1 MLSTLC
7 CAPQQSQYIFIN
19 EANRSESCG
28 YVGSGRLSSVVVCG
42 WECINNRG
50 TIFHC
55 VACLVSVHNLCQ
67 TWIWV
72 FSGIH
77 KTLSTNKMGNLLV
90 HSTSRTLLFGP
101 CHKPHRTSATVQ
113 DVKGTEKKRAGIII
127 LVQQRDT
134 TPENTLN
141 CDIGHDT
148 VSHLAEI
155 KVIEI
160 AMPPL

>member
-1 MLSTLC
+1 
-7 CAPQQSQYIFIN
+7 
-19 EANRSESCG
+19 
-28 YVGSGRLSSVVVCG
+28 
-42 WECINNRG
+42 
-50 TIFHC
+50 
-55 VACLVSVHNLCQ
+55 
-67 TWIWV
+67 
-72 FSGIH
+72 
-77 KTLSTNKMGNLLV
+77 MGNLLV
-90 HSTSRTLLFGP
+90 HSTSRNLLFGDSFCTRP
-101 CHKPHRTSATVQ
+101 MPQTAPHQPHIATVQ

-141 CDIGHDT
+141 CDIGHDN